1 MLWNDQSIQ
10 PIGRKER
17 KTWEGEKNVAKMSKA
32 PRSFFVIMN
41 IGTIFTIQI
50 MWILWTAI

>member
-17 KTWEGEKNVAKMSKA
+17 KTWEGKKNVAKMAKA
-32 PRSFFVIMN
+32 PRRFYVIMN
-41 IGTIFTIQI
+41 IGKIFTIQI